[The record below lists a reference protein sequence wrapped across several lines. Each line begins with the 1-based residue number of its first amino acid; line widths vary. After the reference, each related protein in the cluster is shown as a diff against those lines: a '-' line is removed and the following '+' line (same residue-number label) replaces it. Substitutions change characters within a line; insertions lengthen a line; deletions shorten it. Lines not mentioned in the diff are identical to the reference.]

1 MYFKVRKKVRGDME
15 LNSFAKLISEK
26 RKALGLSMTDVS
38 EKTGINIEAL
48 EKYEKGI
55 QKPTAGDIKS
65 LWKALGIPPVIL
77 MHGPGMVH
85 SSGFDENGHRTSKW
99 TEF

>member
-1 MYFKVRKKVRGDME
+1 MD

-55 QKPTAGDIKS
+55 QKPTASDM
-65 LWKALGIPPVIL
+65 PY
-77 MHGPGMVH
+77 
-85 SSGFDENGHRTSKW
+85 E
-99 TEF
+99 

>member
-1 MYFKVRKKVRGDME
+1 MN

-38 EKTGINIEAL
+38 EKTGINIETL
-48 EKYEKGI
+48 EKYEIGI

-65 LWKALGIPPVIL
+65 LGKALGIPPVIL

-85 SSGFDENGHRTSKW
+85 SSGFDEDGHRTSKW

>member
-1 MYFKVRKKVRGDME
+1 MYFKVRKKVRGNMD
-15 LNSFAKLISEK
+15 LNSFAKLISDK

-38 EKTGINIEAL
+38 EKTGINIETL

-55 QKPTAGDIKS
+55 QKPTASDIKS
-65 LWKALGIPPVIL
+65 LGRILDIPPVIL
-77 MHGPGMVH
+77 MHGHGIVH
-85 SSGFDENGHRTSKW
+85 SSGFDEDGHRTSKW

>member
-1 MYFKVRKKVRGDME
+1 MYFKVRKKVRGDMD
-15 LNSFAKLISEK
+15 LKSFAKLISEK

-38 EKTGINIEAL
+38 EKTGINVETL

-65 LWKALGIPPVIL
+65 LGKALGIPPVIL
-77 MHGPGMVH
+77 MHGHGIMH
-85 SSGFDENGHRTSKW
+85 SSGFDEDGHRTSKW

>member
-1 MYFKVRKKVRGDME
+1 MD
-15 LNSFAKLISEK
+15 LNSFAKLISDK
-26 RKALGLSMTDVS
+26 RKALGLSMADVS
-38 EKTGINIEAL
+38 EKTGINIETL
-48 EKYEKGI
+48 EKYEKSI

-65 LWKALGIPPVIL
+65 LGKALGIPPVIL
-77 MHGPGMVH
+77 THGPRMVH

>member
-1 MYFKVRKKVRGDME
+1 MDLK
-15 LNSFAKLISEK
+15 SFAKLISDK

-65 LWKALGIPPVIL
+65 LGNILDIPPVIL
-77 MHGPGMVH
+77 MHGHGIMH
-85 SSGFDENGHRTSKW
+85 SSGFDEDGHITSKW